1 MSEEKLLP
9 IPKNVVE
16 VAQQI
21 VDQIAKRISEWNTRP
36 VDPRAGIAKAKE
48 AQQ

>member
-9 IPKNVVE
+9 KNVVE
-16 VAQQI
+16 LAELI
-21 VDQIAKRISEWNTRP
+21 VEQTAKRISEWNTRP